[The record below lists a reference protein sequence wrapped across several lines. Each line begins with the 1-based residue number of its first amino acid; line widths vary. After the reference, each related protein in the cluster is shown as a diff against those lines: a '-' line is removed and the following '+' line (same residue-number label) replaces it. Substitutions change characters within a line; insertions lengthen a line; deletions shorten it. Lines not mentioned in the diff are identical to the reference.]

1 MVVQGIVFEGW
12 KPACWE
18 EIPRNNRMS
27 NVAKFVGYLDEEK
40 DRRRLSVMNWIGWE
54 NFLSSGVALV

>member
-1 MVVQGIVFEGW
+1 
-12 KPACWE
+12 
-18 EIPRNNRMS
+18 MS